1 MLIGYVVHNLN
12 DPAVERRC
20 RMFTAGGAKIKLGG
34 FARDEALRSQIREW
48 DPLVLGQS
56 RDAALVRR
64 ALDIARMSLFP
75 AEIEHFF
82 RSADILVAR
91 NLEQLI
97 LAARIAK
104 GRPLVYEC
112 LDIHRLLVGSG
123 PASKLVRGLEAQVL
137 PKVDLLISSSPAF
150 AVHHFD
156 TRPLS
161 APTLLVE
168 NKVLS
173 LEPDAAPLI
182 AQSPCED
189 REDGVIRIGWFG
201 MLRCRTTLAFMT
213 RLANQGNGRIQI
225 VIGGKPSAAELPDF
239 EDCVDQVKHITYIGP
254 YGYDE
259 LESLYGACDFAWT
272 IDWFEEGL
280 NSSWLL
286 PNRIYEALAFGAV
299 PIGLRDIEIGR
310 WLGRHDVGL
319 LVADADEAIARLLA
333 MSAAELA
340 GLKAGASAIARA
352 AVVADVRDCEALVTN
367 LSSLL

>member
-34 FARDEALRSQIREW
+34 FARDQALRLQIREW
-48 DPLVLGQS
+48 EPLVLGQS

-64 ALDIARMSLFP
+64 ALDVVRMSFFP
-75 AEIEHFF
+75 TEVEQYF

-97 LAARIAK
+97 LAARIAQ

-123 PASKLVRGLEAQVL
+123 PTSRLVRGLEAQVL

-150 AVHHFD
+150 AEHHFD

-168 NKVLS
+168 NKVLWQ
-173 LEPDAAPLI
+173 EPDAAPLS
-182 AQSPCED
+182 APSP

-201 MLRCRTTLAFMT
+201 MLRCKTTLTFMT
-213 RLANQGNGRIQI
+213 RLANQGKGRIEI
-225 VIGGKPSAAELPDF
+225 VIGGKPSPAELPDF
-239 EDCVDQVKHITYIGP
+239 EECVGQVEHLTYIGP
-254 YGYDE
+254 YSYVE
-259 LESLYGACDFAWT
+259 LANLYGACDFAWT

-310 WLGRHDVGL
+310 WLERHDVGL
-319 LVADADEAIARLLA
+319 LVADADEAIDRLLA
-333 MSAAELA
+333 MSAAELTE
-340 GLKAGASAIARA
+340 LKTAASAIPRA
-352 AVVADVRDCEALVTN
+352 AVVADASECEALVAK
-367 LSSLL
+367 LRSLL